1 MTSLNSKSIRE
12 LYLAID
18 YASEFLI
25 AYSYDEVKN
34 LRYSIP
40 THQLGLDPIYI
51 DVDNRLSPTINDS
64 FIRLYDVAN
73 SSNFMLKIF
82 IWQRH

>member
-40 THQLGLDPIYI
+40 THQLGLDPRQLE
-51 DVDNRLSPTINDS
+51 VVGRKRLERDYGQP
-64 FIRLYDVAN
+64 IRQIIA
-73 SSNFMLKIF
+73 
-82 IWQRH
+82 